1 VGATGDEGE
10 EALGRGGAPGDLLDN
25 TGEAKLLI
33 RGEKRRLSAEGVG
46 KELEPLD
53 PRLRVRET
61 PDDVGLGTE
70 VDLGRVDDVTVDASF
85 LTEVDVGAL
94 PTAAEEEVHGDS
106 NAPYDMNMLLELPLL
121 QLEAPN

>member
-70 VDLGRVDDVTVDASF
+70 VDLGRVDDVAVDAPL
-85 LTEVDVGAL
+85 LTEVDVRAL
-94 PTAAEEEVHGDS
+94 PTAAEEEMHGAS
-106 NAPYDMNMLLELPLL
+106 NAPYDMNMMFALPIRSA
-121 QLEAPN
+121 ESTH